1 MRKSVTNGS
10 TRVLQKY
17 TVFCLIEL
25 KSVAARVRKVL
36 QMVRVC
42 VHMYVTKGTCV
53 RTKKCCEWYV
63 CTCTNAR
70 VCCKWYVCA
79 CAPKN
84 MDHCEPNKPCHLPD
98 WKIWMIDAGPFQV
111 QTKIR

>member
-53 RTKKCCEWYV
+53 
-63 CTCTNAR
+63 
-70 VCCKWYVCA
+70 

-111 QTKIR
+111 QTKSGNTWILLNTDQDRVQNFEV